1 MSKTF
6 SIPDCPRLSK
16 YDGMGMAGAG
26 MIYAEKQR
34 QRREQEELR
43 NSNQYNESD
52 NSLLKEYTTG
62 YIDGYKHCLSDINIA
77 LRHTDID
84 DTIKDNIKNEMNSS
98 LDNAVDYMKSM
109 LGVI

>member
-1 MSKTF
+1 M
-6 SIPDCPRLSK
+6 
-16 YDGMGMAGAG
+16 
-26 MIYAEKQR
+26 
-34 QRREQEELR
+34 
-43 NSNQYNESD
+43 
-52 NSLLKEYTTG
+52 
-62 YIDGYKHCLSDINIA
+62 NIA